1 MQTMRAVNGR
11 LGAEAAR
18 FLQARGHLVLLA
30 LLIGLALFL
39 RLYGINW
46 DQGGFYHPDER
57 ALLFH
62 VEAISFPINDLS
74 SLFNSGSS
82 LNPGW
87 FPYGSLPLYMLKLT
101 GFLAPPFL
109 ENPGLDK
116 LAIMG
121 RATSALFDV
130 VTILFIYVVGARLFG
145 RWAGLLGASFIALSA
160 LHIQQS
166 HFFVTDIMLASWL
179 MVSFYFLIKAME
191 NGRVKSFALAG
202 LFFGLA
208 LATKVSAAPLALAFI
223 AAAVLYALG
232 TAGHA
237 QDRALRARHATRGL
251 AMAAGVTLLT
261 FFITQPY
268 GFIDWRTFLGDVGE
282 QSEMV
287 RRIRDYPF
295 TRQYIDTTPYLYHVR
310 QLAVWGM
317 GLPLGILLWA
327 GMTFSLGAALL
338 RRRRK
343 HILLLSW
350 VLPYFLITGS
360 FDVKFMRY
368 MLPITPFLAIM
379 AASMVTWGV
388 AKLRQSPSRLL
399 RPRLAYAGLS
409 AVMVFTVFYSLAYV
423 NIYSRPHT
431 AEAASDW
438 INANVPP
445 GATFLQDSGWEE
457 GFKRLG
463 RYNQFRIEV
472 YDDESQAKRQR
483 MIESLAQA
491 DYLLFYSNRQYGTI
505 PRLPERYPMTREYYR
520 LLFSGELGY
529 ELVHWETSY
538 AELYGLSF
546 ADNTFG
552 RPDLPTPGPLEDYEQ
567 TSISLNMGFA
577 DESFTVYDHPAVLI
591 FKNGLPGTASERQA
605 FLDARL
611 PQPGQP
617 RAEFD
622 TRLLLSAENARAQ
635 QEGGTWSRI
644 FDRDSIF
651 NKIPAVSWFV
661 LVQVVFLLTLPI
673 TLVLFR
679 WLPDRGYLLGKM
691 LGILLVAYIP
701 WLLASLHWLSFSR
714 GSIALGMA
722 IIALASAG
730 ILRFK
735 HREILD
741 FLRDNKRLIVVGEAL
756 FLVSFLGLYGI
767 RLWNPDLWQQDMW
780 VPWIDQFGRGGEKPM
795 DFAYFNAVVRSTY
808 MPPYD
813 PWFSGGYLNYYYFG
827 QFMNA
832 TLTKFTGIV
841 PAVAINMVVPLFF
854 ALTTAAAFSIV
865 YNLSTL
871 MRRRIREASGAAARL
886 MPSPIWAGLIAAAF
900 VALIGNLDGIVQV
913 AQGIGRVVSGEP
925 FGVFD
930 FWRSSRM
937 MPSDLEG
944 ITEFPYFTFLFAD
957 PHAHLFV
964 MPLTLLALGLAL
976 AIILGGRT
984 RLPYLGEWRCCRS

>member
-1 MQTMRAVNGR
+1 M
-11 LGAEAAR
+11 
-18 FLQARGHLVLLA
+18 
-30 LLIGLALFL
+30 
-39 RLYGINW
+39 
-46 DQGGFYHPDER
+46 
-57 ALLFH
+57 
-62 VEAISFPINDLS
+62 
-74 SLFNSGSS
+74 
-82 LNPGW
+82 
-87 FPYGSLPLYMLKLT
+87 
-101 GFLAPPFL
+101 
-109 ENPGLDK
+109 
-116 LAIMG
+116 
-121 RATSALFDV
+121 
-130 VTILFIYVVGARLFG
+130 
-145 RWAGLLGASFIALSA
+145 
-160 LHIQQS
+160 
-166 HFFVTDIMLASWL
+166 
-179 MVSFYFLIKAME
+179 
-191 NGRVKSFALAG
+191 
-202 LFFGLA
+202 
-208 LATKVSAAPLALAFI
+208 
-223 AAAVLYALG
+223 
-232 TAGHA
+232 
-237 QDRALRARHATRGL
+237 
-251 AMAAGVTLLT
+251 
-261 FFITQPY
+261 
-268 GFIDWRTFLGDVGE
+268 
-282 QSEMV
+282 
-287 RRIRDYPF
+287 
-295 TRQYIDTTPYLYHVR
+295 
-310 QLAVWGM
+310 
-317 GLPLGILLWA
+317 
-327 GMTFSLGAALL
+327 
-338 RRRRK
+338 
-343 HILLLSW
+343 
-350 VLPYFLITGS
+350 
-360 FDVKFMRY
+360 
-368 MLPITPFLAIM
+368 
-379 AASMVTWGV
+379 
-388 AKLRQSPSRLL
+388 
-399 RPRLAYAGLS
+399 
-409 AVMVFTVFYSLAYV
+409 
-423 NIYSRPHT
+423 
-431 AEAASDW
+431 
-438 INANVPP
+438 
-445 GATFLQDSGWEE
+445 
-457 GFKRLG
+457 
-463 RYNQFRIEV
+463 

-552 RPDLPTPGPLEDYEQ
+552 RPELPTPGPLQDYEQ
-567 TSISLNMGFA
+567 SSISLNMGFA

-591 FKNGLPGTASERQA
+591 FKNSLPGTVLERQA

-651 NKIPAVSWFV
+651 NRLPAVSWFV

-673 TLVLFR
+673 TLMLFR
-679 WLPDRGYLLGKM
+679 WLPDRGYLLGKI

-756 FLVSFLGLYGI
+756 FLVSFLGLYAI
-767 RLWNPDLWQQDMW
+767 RLWNPDLWH
-780 VPWIDQFGRGGEKPM
+780 FFRGGEKPM

-871 MRRRIREASGAAARL
+871 MGRRIREASGAAARL
-886 MPSPIWAGLIAAAF
+886 MPSPIWGGLIAAGF
-900 VALIGNLDGIVQV
+900 VAIIGNLDSIVQFS
-913 AQGIGRVVSGEP
+913 QGIGRVLTGGH
-925 FGVFD
+925 FGAFD

-937 MPSDLEG
+937 MPPDPPGFE
-944 ITEFPYFTFLFAD
+944 ITEFPFFTFLFAD

-964 MPLTLLALGLAL
+964 IPLTLLALGLGL
-976 AIILGGRT
+976 AIILGAHTRYPLVGRMAVLPFLALGLT
-984 RLPYLGEWRCCRS
+984 LGAILATNSWDAVTYAVVGAMALLIAEFSLRRRFDFPFVASSLAKIGALGALAALFFLPYLSNYRVPIRDGADSFVSSVPLLGGVADTFDNTFKSSETVTVLYQYMGIHGIFIVILFSFLAFELWRRYRPSLSAPEGTGTLGSHVKALFHAAVQTLGWRWLAYIGVSTVGIALLVATGYATVGFISGMLLLLAPLVLRELLVRDRAMPLRLFVYGVIALPLLLGILVDLFTFEGDIARLNTVFKFYLQAWVLFALASAYALWHLRFGEAIPWKRVRRGWQGFILLLVAVSLIYPVMATPARARDRFDTLPPSANGMTFMDTAVYSDKGAQLELRWDRQGIEWLQDNVEGSPVIVEGITPLYRWGNRISVYTGLPAVIGWDHHQKQQRGDYVGRNSGVDQRRREVNAFFNTPDTAAAKAFLDRYSVRYIYVGQMERVYYLEGGLAKFDSMLGDTLQLAYENPQVRIYQVTQGL